1 MDIEGVYGTRKQP
14 IEKEVRKAAKDAAKG
29 FSGTSGTVYRMSTL
43 AGAYNITLPTAV
55 VGQTFTFVFTAITT
69 TNDLTFN
76 CAALTDA
83 MVGCVTIS
91 PDDGAENT
99 WEVPGKPDRPKVVPF
114 PVPWLP
120 HRLELTEADDDA
132 DHARGFVFLPGVC
145 VDSGKDCAVGV
156 VVSCC
161 RCGVSLHPAAA
172 HMIAGFDP
180 PYCSRCRWVIK
191 LVL

>member
-1 MDIEGVYGTRKQP
+1 VQLSTFISKWIAFFHPLPGWLLRLREA
-14 IEKEVRKAAKDAAKG
+14 KAGK
-29 FSGTSGTVYRMSTL
+29 
-43 AGAYNITLPTAV
+43 
-55 VGQTFTFVFTAITT
+55 
-69 TNDLTFN
+69 
-76 CAALTDA
+76 
-83 MVGCVTIS
+83 
-91 PDDGAENT
+91 NT